1 MLDAIAEVRKITAG
15 PRPLSQVEL
24 LRLAVLRHQIGAA
37 RVREAPAST
46 PGDPPEDLFPGT
58 VGAPE
63 VARADLTA
71 AHLASGLRHHGAL
84 VVRGMIAPEDVK
96 RLYDL
101 IDGSD
106 WSVPRC
112 PADADGEPCPG
123 SAPMKCSAASLQGL
137 VEAYQNAGIAAVM
150 AEYLGEDPVL
160 LSERVLIDRQVLK
173 SGLPW
178 HQDGAFFGAN
188 VGAVN
193 SFLALDPCGVD
204 ATGLTVATRRFDE
217 VVGVAP
223 GERAQLAYGN
233 AFKHEDILELAG
245 PERVITPILGPGDA
259 ILLDEMTMHRTAAP
273 PANTQARAWAITW
286 FFAASRFPEQ
296 RHPLWFG

>member
-1 MLDAIAEVRKITAG
+1 
-15 PRPLSQVEL
+15 
-24 LRLAVLRHQIGAA
+24 
-37 RVREAPAST
+37 
-46 PGDPPEDLFPGT
+46 
-58 VGAPE
+58 
-63 VARADLTA
+63 
-71 AHLASGLRHHGAL
+71 
-84 VVRGMIAPEDVK
+84 MIAPEDVE
-96 RLYDL
+96 RLQGL
-101 IDGSD
+101 IDGND
-106 WSVPRC
+106 WSVPQC
-112 PADADGEPCPG
+112 PTDAGGEPCPG

-137 VEAYQNAGIAAVM
+137 IEAYQNAGIDAVL
-150 AEYLGEDPVL
+150 ADYLGEDPVL
-160 LSERVLIDRQVLK
+160 LSERLLIDRQVLK
-173 SGLPW
+173 TGLPW

-204 ATGLTVATRRFDE
+204 ATGLTVATKRFQE

-233 AFKHEDILELAG
+233 AFKHEDILALAG
-245 PERVITPILGPGDA
+245 PDRVITPVLESGDA

-273 PANTQARAWAITW
+273 PANAQPRAWAITW

>member
-1 MLDAIAEVRKITAG
+1 MLDAIDEVRKITAG
-15 PRPLSQVEL
+15 PCPLSQADLV
-24 LRLAVLRHQIGAA
+24 RLAVLRHQIGAA
-37 RVREAPAST
+37 RVREAPAAS
-46 PGDPPEDLFPGT
+46 PGEPPEDLFPGT

-63 VARADLTA
+63 VARAQLTA

-84 VVRGMIAPEDVK
+84 VVRGMIARDDVE
-96 RLYDL
+96 RLKSL
-101 IDGSD
+101 VDGND
-106 WSVPRC
+106 WSVPQY
-112 PADADGEPCPG
+112 PTDASGEPCRG

-137 VEAYQNAGIAAVM
+137 VEAYQNAGIDAVL

-160 LSERVLIDRQVLK
+160 LSERLLIDRQVLK
-173 SGLPW
+173 TGLPW

-193 SFLALDPCGVD
+193 SFLALDSCGIE
-204 ATGLTVATRRFDE
+204 ATGLTVATKRFQE

-233 AFKHEDILELAG
+233 AFKHQDILAMAG
-245 PERVITPILGPGDA
+245 PERVITPVLEPGDA

-273 PANTQARAWAITW
+273 PANAQPRAWAITW
-286 FFAASRFPEQ
+286 FFAPSRFPEQ

>member
-1 MLDAIAEVRKITAG
+1 MLDAIAEVRRITAG
-15 PRPLSQVEL
+15 PRPLSAAEL
-24 LRLAVLRHQIGAA
+24 ARLAVLRHEIGVA
-37 RVREAPAST
+37 RVREAPASL
-46 PGDPPEDLFPGT
+46 PGDPPEDLFPGV

-63 VARADLTA
+63 VERADLTA

-84 VVRGMIAPEDVK
+84 VVRGMIAPADVR
-96 RLYDL
+96 RLSDL
-101 IDGSD
+101 IDGRD
-106 WSVPRC
+106 WSAPQR
-112 PADADGEPCPG
+112 PTDAEGEPYPG
-123 SAPMKCSAASLQGL
+123 SAPMKCSPASLQGL

-150 AEYLGEDPVL
+150 AEYLGAEPLL
-160 LSERVLIDRQVLK
+160 LSERILIDRQVLK
-173 SGLPW
+173 AGLPW

-204 ATGLTVATRRFDE
+204 ATGLTVATKRFEE
-217 VVGVAP
+217 VVGVAS

-245 PERVITPILGPGDA
+245 PERVITPALGPGDA

-273 PANTQARAWAITW
+273 PANAQPRAWAITW
-286 FFAASRFPEQ
+286 FFAPSRFPEQ